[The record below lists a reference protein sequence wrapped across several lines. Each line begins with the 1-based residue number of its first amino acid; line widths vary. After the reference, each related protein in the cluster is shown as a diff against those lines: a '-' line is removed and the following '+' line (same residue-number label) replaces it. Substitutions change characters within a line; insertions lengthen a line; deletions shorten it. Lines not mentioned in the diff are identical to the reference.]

1 MFSVISC
8 KKFVQIPPPYTA
20 VVAADV
26 FSNNGTAT
34 AAVTSMYTQM
44 FNNSESWNI
53 SQDQGLLADELTSFS
68 TDPNQMQLYTNSM
81 TALNNTGEWANAYN
95 YIYQA
100 NAIIEGLENNG
111 NITPAVAQQLTGE
124 AKFVRAF
131 WHFYLTNQYGD
142 VPLVTSTLYTS
153 NAAIARTSQA
163 LVYAQI
169 VQDLTDAQAELN
181 SNYVDGSDTTVTTER
196 VRPTKA
202 AAEAFLARAYLYTQ
216 KYDSAETY
224 ASKVISNSLYSLCLG
239 FSPANSVFLKNST
252 EAIWQLST
260 PLPTSVNTI
269 DAQYFILP
277 GAPSTGD
284 AQSAA
289 ISPQLL
295 NSFEVGDLRRINW
308 IDSTGTVPDYYY
320 PYKYQAYNTG
330 IPLTEYTMVFRLA
343 EQYLIRA
350 EAEANLADSTDAITD
365 LNTIRFRAG
374 LPAYNPLINGSLL
387 TAILHERQ
395 VELFTE
401 WGNRWFDLI
410 RTGNVNSVMSMV
422 TPIKSSGT
430 VSWVSTDQLWPIPE
444 SEILVDPK
452 LSQNSGY

>member
-1 MFSVISC
+1 
-8 KKFVQIPPPYTA
+8 
-20 VVAADV
+20 
-26 FSNNGTAT
+26 
-34 AAVTSMYTQM
+34 
-44 FNNSESWNI
+44 
-53 SQDQGLLADELTSFS
+53 
-68 TDPNQMQLYTNSM
+68 
-81 TALNNTGEWANAYN
+81 
-95 YIYQA
+95 
-100 NAIIEGLENNG
+100 LENNG
-111 NITPAVAQQLTGE
+111 SITPPAAQQLTGE
-124 AKFVRAF
+124 AKFIRAF

-142 VPLVTSTLYTS
+142 VPLVTSTLYTV
-153 NAAIARTSQA
+153 NATIARTPQA

-169 VQDLTDAQAELN
+169 VQDLRDAQAELN

-202 AAEAFLARAYLYTQ
+202 AAEAFLARVYLYTQ
-216 KYDSAETY
+216 KYDSAEAY
-224 ASKVISNSLYSLCLG
+224 ASMVIGNSLYSLCLG

-260 PLPTSVNTI
+260 PLPTSINTN

-277 GAPSTGD
+277 GAPSSGD
-284 AQSAA
+284 AASAA
-289 ISPQLL
+289 ISTQLL
-295 NSFEVGDLRRINW
+295 NSFETGDLRRVNW

-330 IPLTEYTMVFRLA
+330 SPLTEYTMVFRLG

-350 EAEANLADSTDAITD
+350 EAEANLGDSTDAITD
-365 LNTIRFRAG
+365 LNAIRYRAG
-374 LPAYNPLINGSLL
+374 LSAYNPLTNGSLL
-387 TAILHERQ
+387 TATLHERQ

-410 RTGNVNSVMSMV
+410 RTGNVNSVMSVV
-422 TPIKSSGT
+422 TPIKSNGT
-430 VSWVSTDQLWPIPE
+430 VSWMSADQLWPIPQ